1 MKSFIKILKPGFLLI
16 MVFLIVGSGCV
27 ASKQNPWKEKRK
39 KASHVN
45 TTQLG
50 RNRYFFS
57 ENYQKKLQK
66 SMKKR

>member
-1 MKSFIKILKPGFLLI
+1 MKSFLKILRPGF
-16 MVFLIVGSGCV
+16 FLFIAFIILVSGCA
-27 ASKQNPWKEKRK
+27 ASKQNPWMEKRK

-57 ENYQKKLQK
+57 ESYQKKLQK